1 MIDYEILA
9 IAEGHSG
16 SLFDARN
23 QIAEKLKVTSA
34 AELKAME
41 DDEDEDKEDSYL
53 LTMAGNVAHIAVNG
67 GLTGRDSWMNRYFG
81 ITSYA
86 EIKKATIDGINAG
99 AGAILYNF
107 NSPGGEVRGMS
118 EVGSF
123 ISKLPIPTISF
134 AGGMMASAAY
144 FLGSQADH
152 VYAGDFSE
160 VGSIG
165 VLLKLYDRTK
175 MNEQYGIKV
184 ERFRSGDLKA
194 VGDPDFKFS
203 EKERTHIKEQVDLYA
218 SKFFTIVSAAR
229 GMPLEVLDNLGITSG
244 KTFIGEQAKS
254 VNLVDKIMTF
264 EQVMLKAYDL
274 ATKHIDKNKQS
285 SLNWNRK

>member
-9 IAEGHSG
+9 IAEGHAG
-16 SLFDARN
+16 VLFDARN
-23 QIAEKLKVTSA
+23 RIAEKIKVTSA

-41 DDEDEDKEDSYL
+41 DGDEEESSYL
-53 LTMAGNVAHIAVNG
+53 LTMADNVAHISITG

-99 AGAILYNF
+99 AGAIVYNF

-118 EVGSF
+118 EVASF
-123 ISKLPIPTISF
+123 ISKLPVPTVTY

-194 VGDPDFKFS
+194 VGDPDFKLS
-203 EKERTHIKEQVDLYA
+203 EKERAHVKEQIDLYA
-218 SKFFTIVSAAR
+218 SKFFSIVSAAR
-229 GMPLEVLDNLGITSG
+229 GMPMETLEKLSITSG
-244 KTFIGEQAKS
+244 KTFIGDQAKA
-254 VNLVDKIMTF
+254 VNLIDKVVTF
-264 EQVMLKAYDL
+264 EQTMLKAYDL
-274 ATKHIDKNKQS
+274 AAKHIDKNKQS